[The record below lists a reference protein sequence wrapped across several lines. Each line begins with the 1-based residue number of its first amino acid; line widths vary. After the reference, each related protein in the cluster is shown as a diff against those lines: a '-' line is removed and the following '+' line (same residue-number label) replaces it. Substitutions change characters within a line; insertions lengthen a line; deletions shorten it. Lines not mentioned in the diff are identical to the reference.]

1 METNTF
7 VGAIL
12 LLNHTPDD
20 DVLSNIVRD
29 VTESQFPGMSVHH
42 YISRTLPESTPVH
55 IYDQYTAEVRD
66 LGDDAVFLVI
76 EPN

>member
-7 VGAIL
+7 NGAIL
-12 LLNHTPDD
+12 LLEYTPDNS
-20 DVLSNIVRD
+20 VLSDIVRD
-29 VTESQFPGMSVHH
+29 VTESQFPGMSVQH
-42 YISRTLPESTPVH
+42 YISRTLPESTPVD
-55 IYDQYTAEVRD
+55 IYDQYTAEIRD